1 MLRRAKHM
9 IWKRLPRSRELVMEK
24 FPLAR
29 HGRAGVTGRQ
39 WAVGS
44 GHGEWAVRA
53 DSKWTCALVM
63 AN

>member
-1 MLRRAKHM
+1 
-9 IWKRLPRSRELVMEK
+9 MEK